1 MKIALLNMPF
11 AAYHLPSIGLTQL
24 AAVLD
29 TRFGDAVQTRVVYA
43 NVEVAAAL
51 GADLYES
58 IVGSGEHLQS
68 GFPEWF
74 FRRAAFPDLP
84 DNADE
89 YFARY
94 YPAHDAASAAFRRTV
109 LEKRRGIDALLDA
122 IIERHGLD
130 RCDVVGCTSM
140 FFENNV
146 SFAMLRKLKERNPGI
161 VTLLGGATSES
172 PSGEEFARQVPWI
185 DYVFSGPALV
195 SLPRLVGNL
204 LAGDRAATDANDT
217 IDGVFSQANQGRGVG
232 PIGAEL
238 DIDTPIPLDYGPFL
252 DTLEAVFPAWE
263 VHAVLPFETSRGCW
277 WGAKAHC
284 TFCGLNKQTMTYR
297 AMRPDLALELIRS
310 LFAYA
315 GRASV
320 LMCVDN
326 ILQRQY
332 VKEVFP
338 HLDTPEGL
346 AIFYQLKA
354 NLTEREVEAMSAAGV
369 KLITPG
375 FESLS
380 TPTLRLMDKGVTAF
394 HNLLVMKHC
403 RMHDVHPGW
412 NILVGSPGEGEEV
425 YVKYLDDLPRFVHLP
440 APQGLFSIHFNRYS
454 PYHVRAAEYGLDLEP
469 LDYYEM
475 VYPFD
480 REALGNVAYDFADRN
495 LDAAYLQAL
504 ARWIDPV
511 QEKVRHWQRRW
522 RGEDG
527 GLPPELH
534 FVERGGE
541 TFIYDSRDGHAREE
555 AVPPS
560 VATLLVHCT
569 EPRRLET
576 LAKELAGLPGGDLG
590 RDLAWVRERRLVFEE
605 EGKLMSL
612 VLPRQPPPMTYRSPG
627 LGARRRPR
635 AVEPAQPAISPIGRT
650 ARRLVRPGSPA

>member
-1 MKIALLNMPF
+1 MLKIALLNMPF
-11 AAYHLPSIGLTQL
+11 AAFHLPSLGLTQL
-24 AAVLD
+24 KSVLD
-29 TRFGDAVQTRVVYA
+29 ARFGDAVETRVVYA
-43 NVEVAAAL
+43 NLELAAFIGL
-51 GADLYES
+51 DLYES
-58 IVGSGEHLQS
+58 IASSGEHLQS

-74 FRRAAFPDLP
+74 FRRAAFPDLA
-84 DNADE
+84 DNVDE

-94 YPAHDAASAAFRRTV
+94 YPAHDAASAAFRRTI
-109 LEKRRGIDALLDA
+109 LDKRRGIEAALDA
-122 IIERHGLD
+122 VIERHGLD

-146 SFAMLRKLKERNPGI
+146 SFAMLRKLKERNPEL
-161 VTLLGGATSES
+161 VTILGGATSES

-195 SLPRLVGNL
+195 SLPRVVGNL
-204 LAGDRAATDANDT
+204 LAGDRAANDI

-238 DIDTPIPLDYGPFL
+238 DIDTPIALDYGPFL
-252 DTLEAVFPAWE
+252 DALGTAFPAWE
-263 VHAVLPFETSRGCW
+263 VKAVLPFETSRGCW

-310 LFAYA
+310 LFPYA
-315 GRASV
+315 DRASV

-338 HLDTPEGL
+338 HLDTPAGL

-354 NLTEREVEAMSAAGV
+354 NLTEREVEAMAAAGV

-375 FESLS
+375 FESLATS
-380 TPTLRLMDKGVTAF
+380 TLRLMDKGVTAF

-412 NILVGSPGEGEEV
+412 NILVGSPGEGEEI

-454 PYHVRAAEYGLDLEP
+454 PYHVKAAEYGLDLEP

-480 REALGNVAYDFADRN
+480 REAIGNVAYDFADRN
-495 LDAAYLQAL
+495 LDADYLQAL

-511 QEKVRHWQRRW
+511 QEQVRHWQRRW

-527 GLPPELH
+527 GLLPSLH
-534 FVERGGE
+534 LVERHGE
-541 TFIYDSRDGHAREE
+541 TRLYDSRDGQAREE
-555 AVPPS
+555 AVPAT
-560 VATLLVHCT
+560 VATLLAHCA

-576 LAKELAGLPGGDLG
+576 LAKELAGLPGSDLE
-590 RDLAWVRERRLVFEE
+590 RDLSWVRERRLVFEE
-605 EGKLMSL
+605 EEKIMSL
-612 VLPRQPPPMTYRSPG
+612 VLPHEPPPMTYRSPG
-627 LGARRRPR
+627 LAARRQPR
-635 AVEPAQPAISPIGRT
+635 AEPALPPVAPIGRT
-650 ARRLVRPGSPA
+650 ARRLVRQGSPA